1 MRAALLS
8 GVYRLVRRRAWL
20 VLLLAAALSSAAL
33 VYILDLPMRSSFLD
47 LLPPGDPLITK
58 FQEREEIV
66 TKSDAVDIV
75 LALRDPQHSPRDAE
89 RLKTVAEQIVVPALT
104 RNPELQS
111 VSFTKDIQTR
121 RGDELLSLRDEILLK
136 LREYQDR
143 LRSVLPVSEAQPA
156 TAVPGVRDL
165 IQIYTRI
172 NTELERIFG
181 PEFDWRQLVL
191 NPLELVKRFEELEKL
206 NASVK
211 DEFDRAPALIGTAD
225 RLVADL
231 LQTVQEISSAIDDLL
246 TWPQELYLSQDGTKL
261 LIRARPKQSS
271 QYSLEYNRALIRS
284 IQETL
289 HALKLEDH
297 GMTWGVTGP
306 YAIAAETNYQLNVD
320 MRNTTIISAIG
331 VMLVIVLTLRRFFY
345 PILALIVLFL
355 ALIWTLA
362 WAKFS
367 TNGLNLVTSFLPPLI
382 LGLGIDYGINFIAHF
397 LQERRAG
404 RRFEAAIKSA
414 IEHKGSAL
422 ITASL
427 ATSLVLFGLMIAN
440 SPGLYEMGI
449 IAGVGVLI
457 ALAATLL
464 ILPSL
469 MVVSHIMLRR
479 RVQTEPRAQASARP
493 EAETVEDRLWV
504 WARWPII
511 IITIGGSL
519 FMLTYAAHVGFRFAD
534 EELVPQDLP
543 ARLVQQTVRREF
555 DVGTAGLAEYFL
567 FFAPTLDELRRVNDG
582 LRDLQA
588 RGFIDAVYSL
598 LAFLPPDPV
607 EAQQFFQGLSL
618 NLERDLQRAEG
629 EIARQSHE
637 LQLLQDLTVQIATL
651 KSNLTRIL
659 DRIALT
665 AVPAERV
672 ASAVQEQIAQ
682 LNAIETSIQG
692 LEAMQTRLSTLHIRL
707 GELNDTVS
715 ALLKK
720 IAELQQ
726 VQGLLQA
733 LPKDLQ
739 ERFVTKERE
748 FILYAHLKRTTINEP
763 QRYREFIAAV
773 QSFSADFIGYPMV
786 QDHLERKM
794 KSDFQA
800 STVLASVI
808 ILVILTVGLGWR
820 WALLGIIPV
829 GLGFLWMLGAMRLSG
844 LNFNFANI
852 FISSLLIGNGVDYAV
867 YLVHGFLEDRHV
879 GIAWKKT
886 AAPILGSAL
895 TTMVSFGSLL
905 FATTP
910 GLRAFGQSALYGIG
924 FTTLFTLIFLPA
936 LLSFARRPQT
946 H

>member
-1 MRAALLS
+1 MRAALLY

-20 VLLLAAALSSAAL
+20 VLLLSALLSSAAL

-66 TKSDAVDIV
+66 KKNDSIDIV
-75 LALRDPQHSPRDAE
+75 LALRDPEHSPRDAE
-89 RLKTVAEQIVVPALT
+89 RLKTVAEQIILPALT
-104 RNPELQS
+104 QNPELTS

-121 RGDELLSLRDEILLK
+121 RGDELLSLRDEFLLK

-143 LRSVLPVSEAQPA
+143 VRSVLPVSGVQ
-156 TAVPGVRDL
+156 TSTTVPGVRDL
-165 IQIYTRI
+165 IRVYTQI

-181 PEFDWRQLVL
+181 TEFDWRQLVL

-206 NASVK
+206 NQSVK
-211 DEFDRAPALIGTAD
+211 EEFERAPALIGAAD

-231 LQTVQEISSAIDDLL
+231 LQTVQEINKAIDDLL

-261 LIRARPKQSS
+261 LIKARPQQSS
-271 QYSLEYNRALIRS
+271 QYSLEYNRTLIRS
-284 IQETL
+284 VQETL
-289 HALKLEDH
+289 RSLKLEDY
-297 GMTWGVTGP
+297 GMSWGITGP

-345 PILALIVLFL
+345 PILALVVLFL
-355 ALIWTLA
+355 ALIVTLA

-397 LQERRAG
+397 LHERRAG
-404 RRFEAAIKSA
+404 HRFEAAIKSA

-449 IAGVGVLI
+449 IAGMGVLI
-457 ALAATLL
+457 ALASTLL

-469 MVVSHIMLRR
+469 MVVSHIMLGRK
-479 RVQTEPRAQASARP
+479 VHPEPRATAPARREGEP
-493 EAETVEDRLWV
+493 RTDRLWV
-504 WARWPII
+504 RARWPILAL
-511 IITIGGSL
+511 TIGGSL
-519 FMLTYAAHVGFRFAD
+519 FMLTQAVHVGFRFAD

-543 ARLVQQTVRREF
+543 ARVVQQTVRREF

-567 FFAPTLDELRRVNDG
+567 FFAPTLEELRRINDNLRNLKERG
-582 LRDLQA
+582 L
-588 RGFIDAVYSL
+588 IDVVYSL
-598 LAFLPPDPV
+598 LAFLPSDPA
-607 EAQQFFQGLSL
+607 EAQQFLQGLSL

-629 EIARQSHE
+629 EIARQSQE
-637 LQLLQDLTVQIATL
+637 LQMLQDLTLQIVTL
-651 KSNLTRIL
+651 KGNLTRIL

-672 ASAVQEQIAQ
+672 ASAVQGQITQ
-682 LNAIETSIQG
+682 LEAIEASIQG
-692 LEAMQTRLSTLHIRL
+692 LEAMQARLSGLHTRLVA
-707 GELNDTVS
+707 LNDDVS

-733 LPKDLQ
+733 LPQDLQ

-748 FILYAHLKRTTINEP
+748 FILYAHLKRSTINEP
-763 QRYREFIAAV
+763 HLYREFITAV
-773 QSFSADFIGYPMV
+773 QSFSTEFIGYPMV

-794 KSDFQA
+794 KSDFQV
-800 STVLASVI
+800 STALASVI
-808 ILVILTVGLGWR
+808 ILVILTIGLGWR

-844 LNFNFANI
+844 INFNFANI

-867 YLVHGFLEDRHV
+867 YLLHGFLEDRHV
-879 GIAWKKT
+879 GIVWRKT
-886 AAPILGSAL
+886 VAPIMGSAL

-924 FTTLFTLIFLPA
+924 FTTLFTLVFLPA
-936 LLSFARRPQT
+936 VLSFARRQT